1 VANHDR
7 NGGGS
12 RCLLPW
18 ILLGVVLIGLCVS
31 VVWGY
36 SRRQEVAEYAVAAL
50 LDQQLGE
57 MLPPNQDRAAIAA
70 RISRVM
76 RAVKDGTLDPEALAG
91 FGGLF
96 RQYYADRKLD
106 GTEFEALLSFA
117 EAAITR

>member
-1 VANHDR
+1 MANHDR
-7 NGGGS
+7 NGGRG

-18 ILLGVVLIGLCVS
+18 ILLGVVLVGLCVS
-31 VVWGY
+31 LIWGY
-36 SRRQEVAEYAVAAL
+36 SRRHEVAEYAVAAL

-57 MLPPNQDRAAIAA
+57 MLPPEQDRAKIAM
-70 RISRVM
+70 RISAVM
-76 RAVKDGTLDPEALAG
+76 RAVKDGTLDPEALSG

-106 GTEFEALLSFA
+106 AMEFEALLSFA